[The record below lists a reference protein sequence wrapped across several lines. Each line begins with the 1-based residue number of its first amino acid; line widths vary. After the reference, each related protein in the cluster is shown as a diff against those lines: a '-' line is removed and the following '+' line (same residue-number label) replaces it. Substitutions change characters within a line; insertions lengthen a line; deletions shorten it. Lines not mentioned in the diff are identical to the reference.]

1 MLTRYAKRAAAQDF
15 HLPDRDATDSTTASE
30 SELERL
36 EEYPKLLS
44 PRSGSKRFKDRI
56 AELAGPN
63 VPIKKATAAKLGHM
77 DDGLRSF
84 AVQRKKKEGGVKK
97 ARPGVEGAE
106 DVGMGGVVMDAP
118 VVQRAFEQSDEEVM
132 RNEYAAYQLRLHQT
146 QAYPHRGENDH
157 DVPLS
162 NMGFFASL
170 PGELRNRIYRL
181 ALVKPHGPFNIVM
194 QPGTCSLGPCTH
206 MKLPTAVP
214 GVLSSCRQIR
224 YEAMPIFCAEN
235 TFKFDAKTVKE
246 RCTANWL
253 RALGPYARLIA
264 SSVSIEI
271 IVWEDTSPT
280 NFEKVGRPYVM
291 TIENQA
297 PSDGIIL
304 DYGGFI
310 LRLEGQIQ
318 AKAPD
323 ECAKVFKHVVKLNE
337 RFGQVSREQLLLEF
351 LWSDWMAEL
360 VFRCGK

>member
-1 MLTRYAKRAAAQDF
+1 MLTRSSKRAAAQNF

-36 EEYPKLLS
+36 EDYPKLLS
-44 PRSGSKRFKDRI
+44 PRSGSRRFKDRI
-56 AELAGPN
+56 AELAGPK
-63 VPIKKATAAKLGHM
+63 VPIKRATGAKLGHL

-84 AVQRKKKEGGVKK
+84 AVQSKKKEGGVKK

-106 DVGMGGVVMDAP
+106 DVGMGGVVMDTP
-118 VVQRAFEQSDEEVM
+118 VIQRAFESSDEEGLS
-132 RNEYAAYQLRLHQT
+132 NEYAAYQLRLHQT
-146 QAYPHRGENDH
+146 QGSSHQREIDH
-157 DVPLS
+157 NVPLS
-162 NMGFFASL
+162 IMGFFASL

-181 ALVKPHGPFNIVM
+181 ALVEPSGPFNIIM
-194 QPGTCSLGPCTH
+194 QPGTCSLGPCSH

-235 TFKFDAKTVKE
+235 RFKFDAKTVKE

-253 RALGPYARLIA
+253 RALGRYARLIPI
-264 SSVSIEI
+264 SIGIEI

-280 NFEKVGRPYVM
+280 NLVKVGRPYVM
-291 TIENQA
+291 TIENQ
-297 PSDGIIL
+297 PPNGGIIP
-304 DYGGFI
+304 DYDGFI
-310 LRLEGQIQ
+310 LRLDGQIE

-323 ECAKVFKHVVKLNE
+323 ECAKMFKHVVKLNE
-337 RFGQVSREQLLLEF
+337 RFGQESREQLLLEF